1 MCHPFSTRF
10 SLVICLG
17 YWIYVTI
24 LSDYPL
30 VNQQLL
36 NMAFLSM
43 FLPLKNCDFLGT
55 VRKSVDSQVGS
66 FPRFLQVNAFGA
78 NAFPMESE
86 RRWCWGWYGMMMGW
100 FNDDLRWI
108 PEDSHHLGIH
118 SIFSSPRQVDLL
130 KVDRLVSIEVDCH
143 FYKKAA
149 SVAGRCWDELGR
161 GRSVFHGNSLGS
173 GFFRMQK
180 MVDLY
185 SLEGSQE
192 EIDILNQLCLTL
204 VLNSASWRPFGEYLA
219 VSSHESQWRP
229 VSLLFLQ
236 VYSLRKTTHSW
247 LCRLTL
253 VPWNTYL

>member
-1 MCHPFSTRF
+1 MGWWWDDSSPNIRSGDNHQVDPLKYPGDDGIDMDWWDDSMMIWGGSQKIPITWGSTAFFHLPVRWICSRWIVWCPSRWTVTSTRRRPA
-10 SLVICLG
+10 LLG
-17 YWIYVTI
+17 
-24 LSDYPL
+24 
-30 VNQQLL
+30 
-36 NMAFLSM
+36 
-43 FLPLKNCDFLGT
+43 
-55 VRKSVDSQVGS
+55 
-66 FPRFLQVNAFGA
+66 
-78 NAFPMESE
+78 
-86 RRWCWGWYGMMMGW
+86 
-100 FNDDLRWI
+100 
-108 PEDSHHLGIH
+108 
-118 SIFSSPRQVDLL
+118 
-130 KVDRLVSIEVDCH
+130 
-143 FYKKAA
+143 
-149 SVAGRCWDELGR
+149 VAGTRLGR

-173 GFFRMQK
+173 GFFRIFSPILCWESVNSKGFLDGECIDADFGVDLFADTVMQK